1 MPIRRGH
8 LAPVNTFIDTVIK
21 KFDGF
26 PGRNFVIGNAL
37 VEGCP
42 IIYCN
47 TSFCELTGFDRHE
60 LVQRECVCDFLNGP
74 ETNGLAKEYL
84 KSALIENEER
94 HIETYYYK
102 KDGEKFYCSVI
113 AAPLKNEQGVVI
125 MYIVN
130 HEEIKEASYSD
141 DEEIE
146 TKRRTP
152 QRKISTMLRS
162 SFRRKTSS
170 RKHSTM
176 IKESSDENIKLINS
190 PVHNAVSN
198 ADINAVNGNVSNRC
212 SPIID
217 VNLNEENTL
226 NKETTLSE
234 ENTLNNEIT
243 LGKENTLNNE
253 NSNENTLS
261 NENSKENT
269 LNNENTLSK
278 DDTLSSTFSDNNE
291 QDIANYK
298 IFNDA
303 TSFNYNNID
312 AYNDKN
318 TNSNRHSYNDRSINF
333 NKSAET
339 SSLMSHKTLEKVC
352 STSLS
357 DLRST
362 GELEDLVLPTID
374 KQHLSVSDTTMSRN
388 NYHSLYDTIAKVNS
402 YNRSTSKFDL
412 KPPPSNIIPTNV
424 PPTTMPASTA
434 RPHKVAQVMS
444 LGSDVLPEY
453 KVESPKIHP
462 WTILHYSP
470 FKAIWDWVVL
480 FLVMYTAIITPYM
493 AAFVLTREANKKG
506 RGTATTINIED
517 DPLVIVDYIVDVM
530 FIIDIFINFR
540 TTFVDCND
548 EVVSDPCRVAVNYMK
563 GWFMVDLLA
572 AIPFELLIM
581 IGNTDQTT
589 TLIGLL
595 KTARLL
601 RLVRVARKLDRYS
614 EYGTALLMLLMFGF
628 ALVAHWLAC
637 VWYAIGN
644 FEQPH
649 ENSLGWLT
657 QLGESTNMPYNDSIL
672 DSGPDLQTKYLT
684 ALYFTL
690 SSLTSVGFG
699 NVSANTNAEKIFT
712 ILIMFMGA
720 LMHAIIFGN
729 VTAIIQR
736 LYSGMAHYHATMRK
750 VREFIRF
757 YQIPSPLRQRLEDYS
772 QYDYSYTNGI
782 DMNEV
787 LRNFPEGLQ
796 ADICLHLNRQLLS
809 SSQAFR
815 NCSPGCLR
823 ALSLKLC
830 TTHCPPGDYIIHNG
844 DEISTLYWIGR
855 GTVEI
860 IQSDTIIAILGKG
873 DSFGENF
880 GLQANCATGKSRASV
895 RALTYCDLHSI
906 SRDNLLYIMRAYP
919 EFQKQFN
926 DEMQITYD
934 LRDAGN
940 HGMDVINLTNSAET
954 TRTQMRKMSMRSEDI
969 KLEDRFRSRLHSVNE
984 SGETPT
990 KTLPHKR
997 KSRTYSCDS
1006 ATNSTSLCNCTHIIK
1021 KDMDDIRNQIYNVEQ
1036 TLKEDI
1042 KSILDILRTKTN
1054 NNSEVLYD
1062 TNFTEKDS
1070 IETDGLMQYS
1080 TM

>member
-8 LAPVNTFIDTVIK
+8 LAPQNTFIETVIR

-37 VEGCP
+37 SEGNP

-47 TSFCELTGFDRHE
+47 SSFCELTGYERHE
-60 LVQRECVCDFLNGP
+60 LVQRDCSCNFLYGP
-74 ETNGLAKEYL
+74 ETDERAQRKLQD
-84 KSALIENEER
+84 ALRDNEEH
-94 HIETYYYK
+94 HIETYYYR
-102 KDGEKFYCSVI
+102 KDGEKFLCSVI
-113 AAPLKNEQGVVI
+113 VAPIKNEQGYVI

-130 HEEIKEASYSD
+130 HEEIRQD
-141 DEEIE
+141 DNVFNGEEE
-146 TKRRTP
+146 RSLPK
-152 QRKISTMLRS
+152 RKISTMLRNS
-162 SFRRKTSS
+162 IRRKKSVA
-170 RKHSTM
+170 K
-176 IKESSDENIKLINS
+176 KNSD
-190 PVHNAVSN
+190 SN
-198 ADINAVNGNVSNRC
+198 FNRFAK
-212 SPIID
+212 
-217 VNLNEENTL
+217 EENDESISLTDISKP
-226 NKETTLSE
+226 NNNCKHPTKSPTPPRNSADTPEIFISVTNHTPSE
-234 ENTLNNEIT
+234 SPSDSQILRNGDIRR
-243 LGKENTLNNE
+243 
-253 NSNENTLS
+253 
-261 NENSKENT
+261 
-269 LNNENTLSK
+269 
-278 DDTLSSTFSDNNE
+278 DFS
-291 QDIANYK
+291 
-298 IFNDA
+298 
-303 TSFNYNNID
+303 
-312 AYNDKN
+312 
-318 TNSNRHSYNDRSINF
+318 
-333 NKSAET
+333 
-339 SSLMSHKTLEKVC
+339 SSLT
-352 STSLS
+352 
-357 DLRST
+357 DLRSSPEEFDRLLLPDSQNMRLCSSEGNVAT
-362 GELEDLVLPTID
+362 MKTELSANPCLERSCS
-374 KQHLSVSDTTMSRN
+374 QSR
-388 NYHSLYDTIAKVNS
+388 IIGA
-402 YNRSTSKFDL
+402 
-412 KPPPSNIIPTNV
+412 KPPLVSAG
-424 PPTTMPASTA
+424 TTQ
-434 RPHKVAQVMS
+434 KVAQVMS

-493 AAFVLTREANKKG
+493 AAFVLTRDTKREALNENPETRVNHG
-506 RGTATTINIED
+506 PISIAD

-540 TTFVDCND
+540 TTFVDSND

-563 GWFMVDLLA
+563 GWFVVDLLA

-614 EYGTALLMLLMFGF
+614 EYGTALLLLLMFGF

-637 VWYAIGN
+637 MWYAIGN
-644 FEQPH
+644 FERPG

-657 QLGESTNMPYNDSIL
+657 QLGDATHMPYNDSIP

-699 NVSANTNAEKIFT
+699 NVSANTNGEKVFT
-712 ILIMFMGA
+712 ILIMFLGA
-720 LMHAIIFGN
+720 LMHAVIFGN

-796 ADICLHLNRQLLS
+796 ADICLHLNRHLLS
-809 SSQAFR
+809 SNPAFR
-815 NCSPGCLR
+815 GTSPGCLR
-823 ALSLKLC
+823 SLSLKIL
-830 TTHCPPGDYIIHNG
+830 TTHCPPGDYIIHTG
-844 DEISTLYWIGR
+844 DEISNLYWIGR

-860 IQSDTIIAILGKG
+860 ILNETIIAILGKG

-880 GLQANCATGKSRASV
+880 GFTAVRMTGKARASV

-919 EFQKQFN
+919 EFRKTFN
-926 DEMQITYD
+926 EEMQITFD
-934 LRDAGN
+934 LRDLELEERDMNTSMPNVAE
-940 HGMDVINLTNSAET
+940 HQSVSAEHISTSRSSFREQRSNSQRKKGILDSVNECNTPT
-954 TRTQMRKMSMRSEDI
+954 TPNVRRNPSNTPPSCNCEELKKDIDDMRQQLHRLESSMKDDI
-969 KLEDRFRSRLHSVNE
+969 KL
-984 SGETPT
+984 
-990 KTLPHKR
+990 
-997 KSRTYSCDS
+997 
-1006 ATNSTSLCNCTHIIK
+1006 
-1021 KDMDDIRNQIYNVEQ
+1021 
-1036 TLKEDI
+1036 
-1042 KSILDILRTKTN
+1042 ILGILRTKQN
-1054 NNSEVLYD
+1054 NNYNPPSLQVNVD
-1062 TNFTEKDS
+1062 TKV
-1070 IETDGLMQYS
+1070 
-1080 TM
+1080 